1 MTQPAPWYEIAN
13 AAEVASPTVLVH
25 TDRVEHNL
33 RRMIELVG
41 GDTTRLRPHVKT
53 HKLAP
58 IVAMKL
64 AHGIRKFKVSTI
76 AEAEMTAQAGGPD
89 ILLAHQPS
97 GPGIGRLIALMQAHP
112 QVRWSTLV
120 DDADN
125 LAAIGAAA
133 HAAGLT
139 LELYVDLNVGMN
151 RTGIVPGDA
160 AAALYAQLCRTP
172 GVAAGGLHAY
182 DGHLRDPDDAVLEH
196 LVRATFAPVGA
207 LRERLLA
214 QGLPVPRLV
223 ASGTP
228 TFAIMARTPGV
239 EVEVGAGTTALWDFG
254 QEAVCP
260 SHRMRHAAV
269 LMARVISKPTP
280 DRLCL
285 DLGHKAVGSE
295 MAHPRVQLF
304 GLEDAQAVVHSEEH
318 LVLQTPRA
326 AQYHVGDVVYGLPRH
341 VCPTMALH
349 SEVWAVRDGR
359 AAERWPVT
367 ARARR
372 LTI

>member
-196 LVRATFAPVGA
+196 LVRATFAPVWA

-228 TFAIMARTPGV
+228 TFAILARTPGI

-254 QEAVCP
+254 QEAICP

-269 LMARVISKPTP
+269 LLARVISKPTP

-295 MAHPRVQLF
+295 MAHPRVQFF

-326 AQYHVGDVVYGLPRH
+326 AQYRVGDVVYGLPRH

-349 SEVWAVRDGR
+349 SEVWAVRDSR